1 MKMSLLLWGVVCAA
15 LVGAEA
21 VAQTAPGLPLTRL
34 AVQALSVL
42 PASPARERLESLAML
57 ETQRVK

>member
-1 MKMSLLLWGVVCAA
+1 
-15 LVGAEA
+15 
-21 VAQTAPGLPLTRL
+21 
-34 AVQALSVL
+34 VQALSVL